1 MGGNGRGNDQD
12 LKNSS
17 PHANPRGQGQ
27 DHTAYIWAWEEGA
40 ASPGVD
46 RHSVFLEENCSPL

>member
-1 MGGNGRGNDQD
+1 MGDPDQD

-17 PHANPRGQGQ
+17 PHANPGGQGQ
-27 DHTAYIWAWEEGA
+27 DHTAYIWAWEGGA

-46 RHSVFLEENCSPL
+46 RHSVFLEENYSPL